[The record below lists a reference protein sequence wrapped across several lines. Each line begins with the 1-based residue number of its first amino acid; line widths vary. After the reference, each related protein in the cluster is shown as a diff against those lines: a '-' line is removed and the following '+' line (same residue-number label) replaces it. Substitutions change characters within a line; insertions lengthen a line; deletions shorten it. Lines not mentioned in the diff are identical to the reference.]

1 MTRSLG
7 PDAFDDPRIVNFGIG
22 MLADG
27 SLDIVKDEADLRR
40 RVAER
45 DRQSRIS
52 QAILDSPARRK
63 PAERR

>member
-1 MTRSLG
+1 MTTARTLG
-7 PDAFDDPRIVNFGIG
+7 PPAFDDPRIVNFGIG

-45 DRQSRIS
+45 DRQSWIS
-52 QAILDSPARRK
+52 QSILDGPAPEK
-63 PAERR
+63 PAG